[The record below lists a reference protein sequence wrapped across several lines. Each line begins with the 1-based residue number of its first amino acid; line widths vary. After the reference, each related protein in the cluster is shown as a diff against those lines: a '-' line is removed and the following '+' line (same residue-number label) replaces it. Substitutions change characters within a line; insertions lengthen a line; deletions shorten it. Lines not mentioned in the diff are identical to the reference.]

1 DIPVMLQTLTD
12 VDQYRTDNLLTAAD
26 VLTIGNL
33 NQDGVF
39 DNRDIQAMLNKL
51 ITGQFQSPIPPG
63 VPEPPAIVLAGLGL
77 IGVGLMRRGCW
88 RIINSRRENAIRN
101 CL

>member
-1 DIPVMLQTLTD
+1 MTAADIPVMLEALTA
-12 VDQYRTDNLLTAAD
+12 VDQYRSDNLLTPAD

-51 ITGQFQSPIPPG
+51 ITGQFQSPIPMG
-63 VPEPPAIVLAGLGL
+63 VPEPTALVLAGLGL
-77 IGVGLMRRGCW
+77 MGVRMVRRRW
-88 RIINSRRENAIRN
+88 PAREFAS
-101 CL
+101 